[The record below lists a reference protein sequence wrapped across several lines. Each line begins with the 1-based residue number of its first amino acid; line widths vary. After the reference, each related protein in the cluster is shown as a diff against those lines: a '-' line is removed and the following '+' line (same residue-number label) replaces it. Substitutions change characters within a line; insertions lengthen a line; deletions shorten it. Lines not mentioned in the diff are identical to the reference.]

1 MEWKIGEIRQVDN
14 EWYQCIRDITCIN
27 CGFNNKGCLANKHI
41 TGDCSGRLDGAS
53 VVFKKLEKVGEP
65 YIFSNMSIHNITMQ
79 QYKVFI
85 KPIFTDNSIITT
97 YNMVNETISIEIK
110 NKENMKENE
119 ENKYD
124 GKMDKECIPLCD
136 ALNSLPDVETTESC
150 CGHCKDRFRIFFKCK
165 NPYSLSVISR
175 VFNRRYSGT
184 KLQWIIEVETHD
196 NGDYN
201 YFVHSVEAYE
211 NNTMMEKD
219 ISQLVENIKHWSSE
233 KYKEHFINGVTSKEE
248 KKLNLKSF
256 NLEAAKSG
264 KPVCT
269 RDGRKARVLCYDF
282 KQNEEYPILVA
293 VENKD
298 GKECALLYSN
308 DGISEMYKSSNNELM
323 MFPEKKEGWMNVYN
337 SLGVITFSHNPFD
350 TKEEALA
357 SEMEFPNKNYV
368 DTVKVEWEE

>member
-1 MEWKIGEIRQVDN
+1 MERKLGEIQQINGKWYQLVKADKNNSCNGCSFFLPDNGKNCIIRCRNYGLIYKKLKIGGVPYSRDGKTYQTYIVPYTPYFYNGEYYVCQTFDSRYFIAEI
-14 EWYQCIRDITCIN
+14 
-27 CGFNNKGCLANKHI
+27 
-41 TGDCSGRLDGAS
+41 
-53 VVFKKLEKVGEP
+53 
-65 YIFSNMSIHNITMQ
+65 
-79 QYKVFI
+79 
-85 KPIFTDNSIITT
+85 
-97 YNMVNETISIEIK
+97 
-110 NKENMKENE
+110 NKEDMKENE

-165 NPYSLSVISR
+165 NPYSLSVIAR

-196 NGDYN
+196 NGGYN

-233 KYKEHFINGVTSKEE
+233 KYKEHFINGVTSEEE

-256 NLEAAKSG
+256 NLEEAKAG

-269 RDGRKARVLCYDF
+269 RDGRKARIICFDAKREDKKSIIALVPSKDSPGFENLIA
-282 KQNEEYPILVA
+282 YPNNGIYYGGH
-293 VENKD
+293 ENNGD
-298 GKECALLYSN
+298 
-308 DGISEMYKSSNNELM
+308 LM
-323 MFPEKKEGWMNVYN
+323 MLPEKRNGWVNVYN
-337 SLGVITFSHNPFD
+337 SLGVITFSHNPYD

-357 SEMEFPNKNYV
+357 SEMESPVLDKYYV